1 MKRLTE
7 AIRADIMMM
16 RLFDSEMATL
26 MTQQLSELIQRAE
39 DLSESEQLKLIAHL
53 VGKIRSSRSSLGAQ
67 TLEDL
72 PEKTDTSSSI
82 QSILQLARDFTKDL
96 SEEGLAR
103 LPHDGALEHDHY
115 IYGTPK
121 QYS

>member
-1 MKRLTE
+1 
-7 AIRADIMMM
+7 
-16 RLFDSEMATL
+16 